1 MGSWHYPFIRI
12 SCTPDEVNVVPGE
25 VLELS
30 LVAENHLF
38 DDTFPVK
45 VEVIARFVNATEL
58 TLFGPFPA
66 NGVTIPARSDLSGVV
81 ELDVPPN
88 APVGLK
94 CVLKTVLI
102 NADGGE
108 YVDEDRCDLSVLSD
122 E

>member
-1 MGSWHYPFIRI
+1 MGANHYPFIRI
-12 SCTPDEVNVVPGE
+12 SCTPDTAMVVPGE

-45 VEVIARFVNATEL
+45 VKVIARLENATEH

-66 NGVTIPARSDLSGVV
+66 DGITIPAGSNLSGVV

-94 CVLKTVLI
+94 CVLKTVLL
-102 NADGGE
+102 NADGVE
-108 YVDEDRCDLSVLSD
+108 YVDEDRCDLSVLAD

>member
-1 MGSWHYPFIRI
+1 L
-12 SCTPDEVNVVPGE
+12 CTPDEVNVVPGE

-38 DDTFPVK
+38 DDTFPVR
-45 VEVIARFVNATEL
+45 VEVVARLENATEY

-66 NGVTIPARSDLSGVV
+66 NGITIPAGSDLSGVV

-88 APVGLK
+88 APGGLK
-94 CVLKTVLI
+94 CVLRTVLI
-102 NADGGE
+102 SAEGGE

-122 E
+122 